1 MEQTTLK
8 ELRRL
13 VRIGAAEEITESKQ
27 ITESVKQISYSSGVY
42 GLNGALLRGEN
53 SNKLYTIIGRSAALF
68 YYC

>member
-13 VRIGAAEEITESKQ
+13 VRIGAAEEITECKQ
-27 ITESVKQISYSSGVY
+27 ITESYSSGIY
-42 GLNGALLRGEN
+42 GLNGALLRGEKTN
-53 SNKLYTIIGRSAALF
+53 SLYAIIGRSSALF